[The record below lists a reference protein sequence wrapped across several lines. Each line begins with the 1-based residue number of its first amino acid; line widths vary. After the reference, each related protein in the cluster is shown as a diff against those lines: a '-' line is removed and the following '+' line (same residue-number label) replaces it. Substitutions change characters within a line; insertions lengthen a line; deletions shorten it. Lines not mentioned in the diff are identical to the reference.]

1 MELILW
7 RHAEAIDGYPDAERA
22 LTAKGERDAKRMAK
36 WLNARLPDDA
46 VILVSP
52 AQRTQQ
58 TASALQRKF
67 VTDAAIGTGA
77 SAASV
82 LKAAQWPRATHAT
95 LIVGHQPTLGE
106 AVSLLLM
113 GAEGSVSVKKGAV
126 YWISGRLRGARIQPL
141 LRAMMA
147 PDML

>member
-22 LTAKGERDAKRMAK
+22 LTAKGERDARRMAK
-36 WLNARLPDDA
+36 WLNRRLPDDA

-67 VTDAAIGTGA
+67 TTVAAIGT
-77 SAASV
+77 SADAAAI
-82 LKAAQWPRATHAT
+82 LKAARWPRAAHTT
-95 LIVGHQPTLGE
+95 LIVGHQPALGGV
-106 AVSLLLM
+106 VSLLLT
-113 GAEGSVSVKKGAV
+113 GAEDNLSVKKGAV
-126 YWISGRLRGARIQPL
+126 YWITGRSRDGQLQPV
-141 LRAMMA
+141 LRAMMS
-147 PDML
+147 PDLL